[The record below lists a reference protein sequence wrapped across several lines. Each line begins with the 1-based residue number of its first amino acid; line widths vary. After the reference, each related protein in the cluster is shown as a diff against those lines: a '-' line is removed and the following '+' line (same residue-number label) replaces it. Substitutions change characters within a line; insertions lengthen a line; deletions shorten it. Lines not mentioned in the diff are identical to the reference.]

1 MDIFC
6 FEELFPLQQV
16 QTILSHN
23 NPAYTETVV
32 ARLTAGCVKL
42 EAAVFF
48 FDGVSILGYDIFV
61 KAQPE
66 DMDWI
71 AYDTLTQPAALDVP
85 DMEQE
90 MRRVLT
96 EYVQDSN
103 LSFAENHFEEVKKK
117 GPVKDE

>member
-48 FDGVSILGYDIFV
+48 FNDVSILGYDVFV

-66 DMDWI
+66 DTDWI
-71 AYDTLTQPAALDVP
+71 AYDALTQPVVLDVP
-85 DMEQE
+85 SLEQE
-90 MRRVLT
+90 MLHVL
-96 EYVQDSN
+96 EDYVHANN
-103 LSFAENHFEEVKKK
+103 LSFEENHFDVVKKK
-117 GPVKDE
+117 EPMKVE

>member
-1 MDIFC
+1 MNNHY

-16 QTILSHN
+16 KTILSQN
-23 NPAYTETVV
+23 NPDYTETVV
-32 ARLTAGCVKL
+32 ARLTARCVKL

-48 FDGVSILGYDIFV
+48 SNGVSILGYDVFV

-66 DMDWI
+66 DTDWI

-90 MRRVLT
+90 MLHVL
-96 EYVQDSN
+96 EDYVQANN
-103 LSFAENHFEEVKKK
+103 LSFEENHFEEVKKK
-117 GPVKDE
+117 EPAV